1 MATDPV
7 DALPSSNRRDGHL
20 RTACPA
26 DAGDSVLRRD
36 REEWRIA
43 HSHLSLPQRS

>member
-20 RTACPA
+20 WTACPA
-26 DAGDSVLRRD
+26 DAGDLRAPAD